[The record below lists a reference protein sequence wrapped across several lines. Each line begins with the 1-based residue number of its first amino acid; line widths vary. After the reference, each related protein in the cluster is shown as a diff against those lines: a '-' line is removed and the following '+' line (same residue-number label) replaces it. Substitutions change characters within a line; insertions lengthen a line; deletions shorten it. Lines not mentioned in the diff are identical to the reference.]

1 MIVLGLS
8 GGYLN
13 GDADFTADIT
23 EVCGHDAAACLIRDG
38 ELLAAVEEERFTRIK
53 KATSFPAGAIRAC
66 LDTAGVTPAEIDAV
80 GYYSMEL
87 ANDVLMKH
95 LSVKNPEQPI
105 RTSRE
110 VITRGLQDVLGID
123 FSGDRLHYVPHHVS
137 HGLSSFLRS
146 GMREALVVVM
156 DGFGEGHSISVFR
169 GLNGPLQGDS
179 KHLEV
184 LHTYHMDKSLGLFYL
199 SKIELLGY
207 GLGDEYK
214 VMGLAPYGNPDT
226 YRDIFGAMYD
236 LKDDGDYEL
245 HPENWALLINGFMPR
260 RKGEAFTQQHI
271 DLAAALQQALE
282 RIALHVLGY
291 WADRTGLANLCFT
304 GGVAHNSSL
313 NGLIVRSGK
322 FREVFV
328 HPASHDAGAAE
339 GAGLAAGLL
348 LGGPR
353 REQPRMR
360 HASVGPGPGPAAE
373 IESEL
378 AAWGDLIEYEQPG
391 DIVETSAKLLADDAV
406 LGWVHGPS
414 EFGPR
419 ALGNRSILADA
430 RPAAN
435 KERINAMVKKREAY
449 RPFAPVVTADAAE
462 TYFEIPRTRANYD
475 FMSFVVNVRDEHREL
490 LGAVT
495 HVDGTAR
502 LQIVSPSS
510 NERFCALVAKF
521 GELTGVPVL
530 LNTSFNNNAEPI
542 VQSVHDAVTCFLT
555 TGLDFLVVEDF
566 LIRRRP
572 AALLAIDGLVVR
584 LRPLTQVAKRI
595 GVTPDGRHETRY
607 EVSMRY
613 AHGPR
618 TEVSATAFALLE
630 AADGQRTVGSLA
642 GLAGGLG
649 PDLRR
654 ELHSLWQG
662 RYFVLRPAVG
672 GLHDPLN

>member
-1 MIVLGLS
+1 MLVLGLS
-8 GGYLN
+8 GGYLG
-13 GDADFTADIT
+13 GDADFAADIT
-23 EVCGHDAAACLIRDG
+23 DVCGHDAAACLVRDG
-38 ELLAAVEEERFTRIK
+38 ELLAAAEEERFTRIK

-66 LDTAGVTPAEIDAV
+66 MDTAGVTPAEIDAV

-95 LSVKNPEQPI
+95 LSIKNPAQPI

-110 VITRGLQDVLGID
+110 VLTGGLRDVLGVD
-123 FSGDRLHYVPHHVS
+123 FSGDRLHYIPHHVS

-156 DGFGEGHSISVFR
+156 DGFGEGHSISIFR
-169 GLNGPLQGDS
+169 GLNSPLQGDS
-179 KHLEV
+179 KHLEP

-226 YRDIFGAMYD
+226 YQDIFAAMCE

-245 HPENWALLINGFMPR
+245 HPENWVLLMNGFLPR
-260 RKGEAFTQQHI
+260 RKGQEFTQQHI
-271 DLAAALQQALE
+271 DFAAGLQRALE

-291 WADRTGLANLCFT
+291 WADRTGLENLCFV
-304 GGVAHNSSL
+304 GGVAQNSSL
-313 NGLIVRSGK
+313 NGLILRSGK
-322 FREVFV
+322 FREVFI

-348 LGGPR
+348 LGAPR
-353 REQPRMR
+353 REHPRMR
-360 HASVGPGPGPAAE
+360 SASVGPGPGSGAS

-378 AAWGDLIEYEQPG
+378 AAWGELIDYERPA
-391 DIVETSAKLLADDAV
+391 DILDAAAKLLADDAV

-430 RPAAN
+430 RPALN

-449 RPFAPVVTADAAE
+449 RPFAPVVTAEAAQ
-462 TYFEIPRTRANYD
+462 TYFEIPQTKANFD
-475 FMSFVVNVRDEHREL
+475 FMSFVVNVNEEHRER

-502 LQIVSPSS
+502 LQIISPAS
-510 NERFCALVAKF
+510 NERFHALVQKF

-566 LIRRRP
+566 LVRRRP
-572 AALLAIDGLVVR
+572 AAVLAIDGLVLE
-584 LRPLTQVAKRI
+584 LRPLTQVAKRV
-595 GVTPDGRHETRY
+595 GATADGRREARY
-607 EVSMRY
+607 EVCMRY

-618 TEVSATAFALLE
+618 TEISAAAFELLE
-630 AADGQRTVGSLA
+630 AADGERTVGSLA
-642 GLAGGLG
+642 GLTGGLSA
-649 PDLRR
+649 DLRN
-654 ELHSLWQG
+654 ELYSLWQG
-662 RYFVLRPAVG
+662 RYFVLRPAS
-672 GLHDPLN
+672 LAHP